1 MKKLISSV
9 VVVGLS
15 ILGIILTLGAIGT
28 TLLVI
33 SAAVGLGR
41 DHVVG
46 FADNKYIIGR
56 PPTSYN
62 LYEKN
67 SGTTILDNI
76 IGYKTEN
83 GKTYVFSTDSSY
95 IVIDE
100 EKESYLKKEVEERD
114 ARYDRLLKE
123 MERLE

>member
-41 DHVVG
+41 DDVVG

-83 GKTYVFSTDSSY
+83 GKTYVFSKGSSY
-95 IVIDE
+95 IV
-100 EKESYLKKEVEERD
+100 
-114 ARYDRLLKE
+114 

>member
-41 DHVVG
+41 DDVVG

-56 PPTSYN
+56 YSN
-62 LYEKN
+62 L
-67 SGTTILDNI
+67 L
-76 IGYKTEN
+76 
-83 GKTYVFSTDSSY
+83 
-95 IVIDE
+95 
-100 EKESYLKKEVEERD
+100 
-114 ARYDRLLKE
+114 
-123 MERLE
+123 